1 MRIRAVPVAC
11 VIMLLTGCGLADQY
25 SVMPK
30 ILRQPSTE
38 PRPPAPEPDAGE
50 LVRVAA
56 NTLFTAPPHTV
67 AVSRPRR
74 VTDQEF
80 SVCVKAVVPSLIDSQ
95 PRPVTL
101 LVMIENGRLTD
112 RHRAGVND
120 GCENETYEKVN
131 LHAAK

>member
-1 MRIRAVPVAC
+1 
-11 VIMLLTGCGLADQY
+11 MLLTGCGLADQY

-56 NTLFTAPPHTV
+56 NTLFTAPPNSV

-80 SVCVKAVVPSLIDSQ
+80 SVCVKAVVPSLIDNQ

-101 LVMIENGRLTD
+101 LVMIDNGRLTD
-112 RHRAGVND
+112 RHRAGVDD
-120 GCENETYEKVN
+120 GCENASYEKVN
-131 LHAAK
+131 LRAAK